1 MRLFTTVMKEAGEAA
16 RSMEGVPTFMLAEA
30 DMMERYFPILD
41 IVSSQ
46 LAYKLQYAF
55 GSKELEPCI
64 N

>member
-1 MRLFTTVMKEAGEAA
+1 
-16 RSMEGVPTFMLAEA
+16 MEGVPTFMLAEA